1 MIRVGIFHEKSREIA
16 KNTTSEL
23 GLNPLWSHAR
33 APLRKDGKSVCTAIC
48 KWFIFKSV
56 WPKVEQNRPI
66 KQSKIKYDLVFMD
79 WMDWCSYNRSRYE
92 VKVGWMRK
100 TWDQFNGPCLK
111 CNCLATLVRRT
122 FPAIW
127 VKIEKYVLVFMPI
140 FQLCII
146 HFLKKKSYS
155 ILLWS

>member
-1 MIRVGIFHEKSREIA
+1 M
-16 KNTTSEL
+16 
-23 GLNPLWSHAR
+23 WSHAR

-92 VKVGWMRK
+92 VNRMDAKPGINLMV
-100 TWDQFNGPCLK
+100 LK
-111 CNCLATLVRRT
+111 GNCLATLARRT

-127 VKIEKYVLVFMPI
+127 MKIEKYVLVFMPI
-140 FQLCII
+140 FRLLL
-146 HFLKKKSYS
+146 FLLKKSYS
-155 ILLWS
+155 ILLWSWSNCRVWHLFEFR